1 MNSTFLSDESGQTT
15 FADFLKS
22 VNETTRIKTPLAEK
36 DLSAFDAAFCAAVA
50 RNVDIEI
57 IDADTSQEELQTFGI
72 AAERIFPA
80 APLEIKN
87 WGELIETIKN
97 SHSKI
102 SLFTSGTTG
111 RPKRVVH
118 TIASLA
124 RRIRVSP
131 EHAHDVWGFA
141 YNPAHMAGIQVFLQA
156 LFNANKTVNL
166 FGRPAAEMA
175 DLIEK
180 NAITHISATPTFY
193 RMLLGS
199 GGTFVSVKR
208 ATLGGERADACLCD
222 ALARLFPNAKINNVY
237 ASTEAGALF
246 ASDGETFS
254 IPRDIADKVKFSD
267 GEILLHKTLLGNS
280 DSFALDAD
288 GYYHTGDLV
297 EFTDAQQTRFKI
309 TARKSNMINTGG
321 YKVNPSEVE
330 DALREIEG
338 VADAVVFGKKN
349 SVLGSVVC
357 AEVELRAGTT
367 PDEPRLRKILASRLQ
382 AFKIPR
388 IISFGTIK
396 TTHTGKAK
404 RQ

>member
-1 MNSTFLSDESGQTT
+1 MNSAFLSDESKQTT
-15 FADFLKS
+15 FADFLES
-22 VNETTRIKTPLAEK
+22 VNGKAHIKTPLAEK
-36 DLSAFDAAFCAAVA
+36 NLSAFAVAFCAAVA
-50 RNVDIEI
+50 RNIDIEI
-57 IDADTSQEELQTFGI
+57 IDADTSQAELQTFGI
-72 AAERIFPA
+72 SAKQTLPA
-80 APLEIKN
+80 ATLGIKN
-87 WGELIETIKN
+87 WGELIDTIKK
-97 SHSKI
+97 SQSKI

-131 EHAHDVWGFA
+131 EHARDVWGFA

-175 DLIEK
+175 DLIER

-208 ATLGGERADACLCD
+208 ATLGGERADARLCD

>member
-1 MNSTFLSDESGQTT
+1 MNSAFLSDESKQTT
-15 FADFLKS
+15 FADFLES
-22 VNETTRIKTPLAEK
+22 VNGKAHIKTPLAEK
-36 DLSAFDAAFCAAVA
+36 NLSAFAAVFCAAVA
-50 RNVDIEI
+50 RNIDIEI
-57 IDADTSQEELQTFGI
+57 IDADTSQAELQTFGI
-72 AAERIFPA
+72 SAEQTLPA
-80 APLEIKN
+80 APLGIKN
-87 WGELIETIKN
+87 WGELIDTIKK
-97 SHSKI
+97 SQSKI

-131 EHAHDVWGFA
+131 EHARDVWGFA

-166 FGRPAAEMA
+166 FGLAAQEA
-175 DLIEK
+175 AALIEK

-193 RMLLGS
+193 RMLLGA
-199 GGTFVSVKR
+199 GGTFASVKR
-208 ATLGGERADACLCD
+208 ATLGGERAGARLCGT
-222 ALARLFPNAKINNVY
+222 LAKLFPNAKINNVY

-254 IPRDIADKVKFSD
+254 IPGDMAGKVKFSD
-267 GEILLHKTLLGNS
+267 GEILLHKTLLGSS

-297 EFTDAQQTRFKI
+297 EFTDAQKTRFKI
-309 TARKSNMINTGG
+309 AARKCNMINTGG
-321 YKVNPSEVE
+321 YKVNPAEVE
-330 DALREIEG
+330 DALREIGG

-357 AEVELRAGTT
+357 AVVEPRAGAVL
-367 PDEPRLRKILASRLQ
+367 DEQRLRKNLASRLQ

-388 IISFGTIK
+388 IISFGTIQ
-396 TTHTGKAK
+396 TTNTGKAK
-404 RQ
+404 RL

>member
-1 MNSTFLSDESGQTT
+1 MNSAFLSDESKQTT
-15 FADFLKS
+15 FADFLES
-22 VNETTRIKTPLAEK
+22 VNGKAHIKTPLAEK
-36 DLSAFDAAFCAAVA
+36 NLSAFAAAFCAAVA
-50 RNVDIEI
+50 RNIDIEI
-57 IDADTSQEELQTFGI
+57 IDADTSQAELQTFGI
-72 AAERIFPA
+72 SAKQTLPA
-80 APLEIKN
+80 APLGIKN
-87 WGELIETIKN
+87 WDELIETIKK
-97 SHSKI
+97 SQSKI

-131 EHAHDVWGFA
+131 EHARDVWGFA

-166 FGRPAAEMA
+166 FGLAAQEA
-175 DLIEK
+175 AALIEK

-193 RMLLGS
+193 RMLLGA
-199 GGTFVSVKR
+199 GGTFASVKR
-208 ATLGGERADACLCD
+208 ATLGGERAGARLCGT
-222 ALARLFPNAKINNVY
+222 LAKLFPNAKINNVY

-254 IPRDIADKVKFSD
+254 IPGDMAGKVKFSD
-267 GEILLHKTLLGNS
+267 GEILLHKTLLGSS

-297 EFTDAQQTRFKI
+297 EFTDAQKTRFKI
-309 TARKSNMINTGG
+309 AARKCNMINTGG
-321 YKVNPSEVE
+321 YKVNPAEVE
-330 DALREIEG
+330 DALREIGG

-357 AEVELRAGTT
+357 AVVEPRAGAVL
-367 PDEPRLRKILASRLQ
+367 DEQRLRKNLASRLQ

-388 IISFGTIK
+388 IISFGTIQ
-396 TTHTGKAK
+396 TTNTGKAK
-404 RQ
+404 RL

>member
-1 MNSTFLSDESGQTT
+1 MNSAFLSDESAQTT

-22 VNETTRIKTPLAEK
+22 VNDVARIKTPLAEK
-36 DLSAFDAAFCAAVA
+36 NLSAFAAAFCAVVA
-50 RNVDIEI
+50 RNIDIEI
-57 IDADTSQEELQTFGI
+57 IDAGTSQSELQTFGI
-72 AAERIFPA
+72 SAEQVLPA
-80 APLEIKN
+80 VPLEIKN
-87 WGELIETIKN
+87 WDELIEAIKK
-97 SHSKI
+97 SQSKI

-118 TIASLA
+118 TMASLA

-131 EHAHDVWGFA
+131 EHARDVWGFA
-141 YNPAHMAGIQVFLQA
+141 YNPAHMAGIQVLLQA

-166 FGRPAAEMA
+166 FGLDAKEAAA
-175 DLIEK
+175 LIEK

-193 RMLLGS
+193 RILLGA
-199 GGTFVSVKR
+199 GGTFASVKR
-208 ATLGGERADACLCD
+208 ATLGGERADARLCN

-254 IPRDIADKVKFSD
+254 VPRDIADKVKFSD

-297 EFTDAQQTRFKI
+297 EFTDTQKTRFKI

-330 DALREIEG
+330 DALREMEG
-338 VADAVVFGKKN
+338 VVDAVVFGKKN
-349 SVLGSVVC
+349 SVLGSIVC
-357 AEVELRAGTT
+357 AVVEPRAGAM
-367 PDEPRLRKILASRLQ
+367 PDERQLRKNLASRLQ

-388 IISFGTIK
+388 IISFGTIQ
-396 TTHTGKAK
+396 TTNTGKAK
-404 RQ
+404 RL